1 MGNALRNFGEYI
13 GILAPVP
20 EAEYEEAAYAPQP
33 EAPVVDFQEY
43 QAPVT
48 PIRATV
54 TPDYQT
60 PSYAS
65 ASASDL
71 HRITTIHPRSYNDA
85 RLIGEAFRNGV
96 PVIINLSDMGADEA
110 KRLVDFSS
118 GLIFGLN
125 GGIERVTGK
134 VFLLSPEHIE
144 VVGED
149 AVVAEAGGA
158 PEAIG
163 GQFYNQS

>member
-1 MGNALRNFGEYI
+1 MGGALRKGLVYL
-13 GILAPVP
+13 GLAEEGQNEVFD
-20 EAEYEEAAYAPQP
+20 EASYTTPQP
-33 EAPVVDFQEY
+33 APAPVVDYQEY
-43 QAPVT
+43 RQAEVTPLHAVAPVQEYF
-48 PIRATV
+48 PG
-54 TPDYQT
+54 P
-60 PSYAS
+60 
-65 ASASDL
+65 DL
-71 HRITTIHPRSYNDA
+71 HRITTIHPKSYNDA
-85 RLIGEAFRNGV
+85 RLIGEEFRNGV
-96 PVIINLSDMGADEA
+96 PVIMNLSYMGDDEA

-125 GGIERVTGK
+125 GGIERVTAK

-149 AVVAEAGGA
+149 AVVADVGGA